1 MSNAFTV
8 SAEQNNKAIR
18 NTISIPHSNNLTMSF
33 GAIYPIF
40 IREMAEGESLSTDAL
55 AGIRSFPT
63 VFPITT
69 PIRVYTHF
77 FYVRNRTL
85 WKDWQDF
92 KFGTKSGLAS
102 PYLSSRSNVDFHNGS
117 LSDHLGLPTTIY
129 GDFDIKLDAIT
140 DPYVSKTNGSVT
152 KYFPCAYISIGNLNT
167 FFLSGSISAANAY
180 VCAPPVPFSSFSGK
194 AFPTELTYKFG
205 GWLPYAST
213 SETYTLVAAVSGSSP
228 VNMYFSAPLKIFDAK
243 SLYYDSSDSSLL
255 HADLTGYDSS
265 ILDSFISKH
274 PDRDYTDFSLVI
286 TTTENLSLSSTQGSD
301 DPTNT
306 VITPI
311 YRFSGGTELGDLP
324 GTLNPFLNGK
334 QPISAL
340 PFRAYE
346 AIYNAY
352 YRNQQND
359 PFKING
365 ETEYNKYVTTDAGG
379 EDTTEYAL
387 KYRNWESDVFTSCM
401 PSPQQGLAPKVGVV
415 TDGVSQ
421 TLAFS
426 DDDGNIY
433 HAKPI
438 LNAVGNGISSF
449 SVTSVDAAEE
459 VLSIGDA
466 AQSGITINDF
476 RNVNALQKWLEMN
489 QRKGY
494 RYKDLIKGHYNV
506 DVKYDELMMPEFI
519 GGMVRDISVNSVTST
534 SATSEADLGEYAGQ
548 LGLVGQCS
556 RITKYCDEAGFIIGV
571 CSIVPTPVYTQTLP
585 KYFTKFNKFD
595 YFFPE
600 FANIGYQ
607 AIKKSEL
614 CPLQWFNQ
622 TEDTNEVFGYNRPWY
637 EYVSALDEAHG
648 DFRLSLRDFLINRVF
663 DGVPTLGSEFLHVNP
678 KHLNDIFYVR
688 DKTDDKFIAEFRF
701 NTVVKT
707 PVPYVHIPRLD

>member
-129 GDFDIKLDAIT
+129 GDFDIKLDATT

-167 FFLSGSISAANAY
+167 FFLSGSISAANAH

-265 ILDSFISKH
+265 ILDAFISKH
-274 PDRDYTDFSLVI
+274 PDRDYTDF
-286 TTTENLSLSSTQGSD
+286 
-301 DPTNT
+301 
-306 VITPI
+306 
-311 YRFSGGTELGDLP
+311 
-324 GTLNPFLNGK
+324 
-334 QPISAL
+334 
-340 PFRAYE
+340 
-346 AIYNAY
+346 
-352 YRNQQND
+352 
-359 PFKING
+359 
-365 ETEYNKYVTTDAGG
+365 
-379 EDTTEYAL
+379 
-387 KYRNWESDVFTSCM
+387 
-401 PSPQQGLAPKVGVV
+401 
-415 TDGVSQ
+415 
-421 TLAFS
+421 
-426 DDDGNIY
+426 
-433 HAKPI
+433 
-438 LNAVGNGISSF
+438 
-449 SVTSVDAAEE
+449 
-459 VLSIGDA
+459 
-466 AQSGITINDF
+466 
-476 RNVNALQKWLEMN
+476 
-489 QRKGY
+489 
-494 RYKDLIKGHYNV
+494 
-506 DVKYDELMMPEFI
+506 
-519 GGMVRDISVNSVTST
+519 
-534 SATSEADLGEYAGQ
+534 
-548 LGLVGQCS
+548 
-556 RITKYCDEAGFIIGV
+556 
-571 CSIVPTPVYTQTLP
+571 
-585 KYFTKFNKFD
+585 
-595 YFFPE
+595 
-600 FANIGYQ
+600 
-607 AIKKSEL
+607 
-614 CPLQWFNQ
+614 
-622 TEDTNEVFGYNRPWY
+622 
-637 EYVSALDEAHG
+637 
-648 DFRLSLRDFLINRVF
+648 
-663 DGVPTLGSEFLHVNP
+663 
-678 KHLNDIFYVR
+678 
-688 DKTDDKFIAEFRF
+688 
-701 NTVVKT
+701 
-707 PVPYVHIPRLD
+707 